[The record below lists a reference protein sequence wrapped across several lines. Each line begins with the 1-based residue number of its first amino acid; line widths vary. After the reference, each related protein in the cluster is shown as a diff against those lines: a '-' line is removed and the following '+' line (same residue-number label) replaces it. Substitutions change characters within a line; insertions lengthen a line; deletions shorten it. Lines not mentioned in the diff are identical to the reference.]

1 MNTTSSKA
9 KKILVCI
16 NWKQFQWLLV
26 WGFLFHYYPFHGYN
40 CPMIFVIFRSYS
52 DNFEVKF
59 CLILLIISFTLGKYG
74 EWMRYWFYQHGQ
86 GNVCMKMKIGKFIRM
101 ICLIHFAVGLLRK
114 MQNRDFLVCYGTFPR
129 EKVFLRKKSRLVGV
143 RWFLFFS
150 VIDFKSPTISF

>member
-1 MNTTSSKA
+1 MNTISSKA
-9 KKILVCI
+9 KKILVRI
-16 NWKQFQWLLV
+16 NQKQFQSLLV

-101 ICLIHFAVGLLRK
+101 ICLIHFVVVLLRK
-114 MQNRDFLVCYGTFPR
+114 MQNRDFLVCYNTFSR
-129 EKVFLRKKSRLVGV
+129 KKAFLRKKSGMVGV

-150 VIDFKSPTISF
+150 VIVFKSQISF